1 MNPIRKN
8 VRLQFHIAAFDN
20 KREDVPV
27 KIFDSHCDVLRKLL
41 DNSELDFLH
50 ENPLLD
56 VTLDRMIESDIGVQ
70 NFAIYLPEPFT
81 GEFRQVLRSIDLF
94 HERILSN
101 PQMHFIR
108 SKEELQAAREQGL
121 IGAMLSLEGV
131 DALQGDLTYVR
142 ILFYLGVRSI
152 GITWNHA
159 NWAADGVMEPRK
171 GGLTTKGRS
180 LIKEC
185 NRLGIIFDTSHLS
198 EKGFWELIELSSKP
212 VIASHSNA
220 SKIRQHPRN
229 LNDEQ
234 ITAIIRTGGVMGVT
248 FVPPFVYTGKPVTMD
263 KLLLHIDHIC
273 SLGGSRHIGLGSDF
287 DGIKEWITG
296 LEHVGKYNQLV
307 ELLQKHYSEDDVEHF
322 IYKNWYNFYLNH
334 LPESYI

>member
-1 MNPIRKN
+1 
-8 VRLQFHIAAFDN
+8 
-20 KREDVPV
+20 V
-27 KIFDSHCDVLRKLL
+27 KIFDAHCDVLRKLL
-41 DNSELDFLH
+41 DNPKLDFLH
-50 ENPLLD
+50 ENLLLD
-56 VTLDRMIESDIGVQ
+56 VTLDRMIESDIGIQ
-70 NFAIYLPEPFT
+70 NFAIYIPEPFS

-108 SKEELQAAREQGL
+108 SKEELLAARERGL

-142 ILFYLGVRSI
+142 ILFYLGVRSL

-171 GGLTTKGRS
+171 GGLTAKGRG

-185 NRLGIIFDTSHLS
+185 NRLGMLLDTSHLS
-198 EKGFWELIELSSKP
+198 EKGFSELIELSSTP

-234 ITAIIRTGGVMGVT
+234 ITSIIRTGGVMGVT
-248 FVPPFVYTGKPVTMD
+248 FVPPFVYTGEPVSMD

-273 SLGGSRHIGLGSDF
+273 SLGGRRHIGLGSDF
-287 DGIKEWITG
+287 DGIMEWITG
-296 LEHVGKYNQLV
+296 LEHVGKYSQLV
-307 ELLQKHYSEDDVEHF
+307 ELLLKHYSEEDVEHF
-322 IYKNWYNFYLNH
+322 VYRNWYNFYMKH

>member
-1 MNPIRKN
+1 
-8 VRLQFHIAAFDN
+8 
-20 KREDVPV
+20 
-27 KIFDSHCDVLRKLL
+27 
-41 DNSELDFLH
+41 
-50 ENPLLD
+50 
-56 VTLDRMIESDIGVQ
+56 
-70 NFAIYLPEPFT
+70 
-81 GEFRQVLRSIDLF
+81 VLRSIDLF

-101 PQMHFIR
+101 PQMYFIR
-108 SKEELQAAREQGL
+108 SKEELQASRERGL

-152 GITWNHA
+152 GITWNYA
-159 NWAADGVMEPRK
+159 NWAADGVMEPRQ
-171 GGLTTKGRS
+171 GGLTTKGRN

-185 NRLGIIFDTSHLS
+185 NRLGMLLDTSHLS
-198 EKGFWELIELSSKP
+198 EKGFWELIGLSDKP

-229 LNDEQ
+229 LDDEQ

-248 FVPPFVYTGKPVTMD
+248 FVSPFVYTGEPVTMD

-296 LEHVGKYNQLV
+296 LEHIGKYNNLI
-307 ELLQKHYSEDDVEHF
+307 ELLLKHYSEEDVEHI
-322 IYKNWYNFYLNH
+322 IYKNWYNFYLKH
-334 LPESYI
+334 LPESNI